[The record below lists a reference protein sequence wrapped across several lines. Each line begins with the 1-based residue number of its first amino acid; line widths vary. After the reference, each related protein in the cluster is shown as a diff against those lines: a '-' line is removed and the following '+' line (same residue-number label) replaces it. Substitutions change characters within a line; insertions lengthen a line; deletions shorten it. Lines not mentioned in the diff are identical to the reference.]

1 MHSEVVGCYVI
12 EVEGNMVGV
21 GLVKA
26 AFGVSS
32 ARWNQIQPASAA
44 APPRSAFIC
53 NLVNLHKPL
62 ICHHIDNKCC
72 LNPHISQNTLFI
84 FVLVLK

>member
-44 APPRSAFIC
+44 AQTRVSFHLQSCTFAQP
-53 NLVNLHKPL
+53 VNMSP
-62 ICHHIDNKCC
+62 C
-72 LNPHISQNTLFI
+72 
-84 FVLVLK
+84 